1 MTRIRDTD
9 NVSIECRMSGI
20 SRTLSKID
28 PVSLFDRSVSIY
40 CAEDTRNGCQTIE
53 NYGAVANIE
62 SVAFIG
68 MDGSIFSSVTL
79 TSTRQRCCL
88 PCSTMPVAGAFRLD
102 WTSIAYEVANPS

>member
-28 PVSLFDRSVSIY
+28 PVSSFDRSVSIY
-40 CAEDTRNGCQTIE
+40 CAEDARNGCQTIE

-68 MDGSIFSSVTL
+68 MDGSIDSFCYPEFDSPTAVAA
-79 TSTRQRCCL
+79 L
-88 PCSTMPVAGAFRLD
+88 PDDARAGSL
-102 WTSIAYEVANPS
+102 